1 MNTQLRIAFVLAF
14 NVIGGAALAEDG
26 GVVGTPT
33 SKAGQAIAAAA
44 HLAEAPQ
51 VEAHDVPLPEAP
63 RQEGNGVE
71 APQLEAHDVPLPE
84 APRQES
90 NGVEAPQLEA
100 HAVPLPEASSQEGNG
115 IEAPQLE
122 AHDVPQ
128 PEVPRQ
134 EGNGVEAP
142 QVGSFT
148 ATLSP
153 LVGSRP

>member
-63 RQEGNGVE
+63 RQE
-71 APQLEAHDVPLPE
+71 
-84 APRQES
+84 S
-90 NGVEAPQLEA
+90 NGV
-100 HAVPLPEASSQEGNG
+100 
-115 IEAPQLE
+115 EAPQLE

>member
-14 NVIGGAALAEDG
+14 SVIGGAALAEDG
-26 GVVGTPT
+26 GAVDTST
-33 SKAGQAIAAAA
+33 SKADQAIATAA

-71 APQLEAHDVPLPE
+71 PSQVEAHDVPLPE
-84 APRQES
+84 
-90 NGVEAPQLEA
+90 G
-100 HAVPLPEASSQEGNG
+100 
-115 IEAPQLE
+115 
-122 AHDVPQ
+122 
-128 PEVPRQ
+128 PRQ

-142 QVGSFT
+142 QVGTF
-148 ATLSP
+148 AAKLSP